1 MNEHLLEKHS
11 SAYLSCLN
19 SNEALLIVSKYFDY
33 FLCTKQRPT
42 KYLADLQ
49 LCSLPKKIIYITYW
63 LQYIFNNNKKT
74 FCETCTILNN

>member
-19 SNEALLIVSKYFDY
+19 SNEALLVVSKYFDY

-42 KYLADLQ
+42 KYLTDLQ
-49 LCSLPKKIIYITYW
+49 LCSLPKKIINLYNLLVIIIIT
-63 LQYIFNNNKKT
+63 IP
-74 FCETCTILNN
+74 I